1 MIKKIAK
8 RSVNKSC
15 MPKLAENFHKIE
27 KSRGKWGIMRTRVC
41 VQIWYVSLRLI
52 IRTPGKSL
60 SALLMHAQM
69 CQKIKSSYGNDKLWN
84 FLLIPSV
91 LSDFHLALIFNH
103 SRNKQH
109 IIVWHFCNRK
119 GTLYLLHSSY
129 RNSTWHN
136 SFFLEWKFLSLIFCC
151 MFKSTLFPLS
161 YVSKQQLL

>member
-1 MIKKIAK
+1 
-8 RSVNKSC
+8 
-15 MPKLAENFHKIE
+15 
-27 KSRGKWGIMRTRVC
+27 MRTRVC

-119 GTLYLLHSSY
+119 GALYLLHSSY

-136 SFFLEWKFLSLIFCC
+136 SFFWNGNFYLLFFVACSSQLYFHCHMYLSSSYCRGQEESLN
-151 MFKSTLFPLS
+151 MLS
-161 YVSKQQLL
+161 AWRNINNIYRDKWYNYKMR